1 MIMRCITTVDARFLC
16 DMLSLLYY
24 KHLTADDLS
33 SVAWRTALR
42 YFFAEKK
49 TSATSCLWRGDC
61 TYVAETGACFFKAL
75 ATEKAFV

>member
-1 MIMRCITTVDARFLC
+1 MTMRCITTVDARFLC

-49 TSATSCLWRGDC
+49 RQRQVVCGE
-61 TYVAETGACFFKAL
+61 ET
-75 ATEKAFV
+75 VHM